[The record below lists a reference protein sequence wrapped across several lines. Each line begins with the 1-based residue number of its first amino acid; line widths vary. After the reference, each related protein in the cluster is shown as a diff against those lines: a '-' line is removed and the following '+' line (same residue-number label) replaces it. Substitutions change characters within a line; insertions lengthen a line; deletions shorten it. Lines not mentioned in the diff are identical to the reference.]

1 MKRIKIIDVPHYET
15 DPKVIVEH
23 LSDFLKTF
31 RKNKLAAD
39 LIGEDERSAE
49 FDVSDFDVFASELSE
64 GDVISYRDNRRI
76 TARANLLAKARVAAA
91 GVSHL
96 KREEY
101 VRVEPSLKGMQ
112 VIMAKDEDWADEIAA
127 KLHAEMPWMGRAT
140 EYAWHA
146 LRRSAQRGEPILIR
160 PVILNGPPGIGKS
173 VWARSLAA
181 ALAVPHANVDA
192 TKGAVG
198 MALVGVERGWATAQA
213 GRPLDVM
220 LSKRLANPLIV
231 VDEICKAKLVTSN
244 KGSSY
249 SFGDALLS
257 LLEPATAKAWDCPY
271 FRVRFDMAHISW
283 VLTSNNV
290 ENVSE
295 PVRNRCQFIEIP
307 DVTTE
312 QLQEFAVMKGAGLSL
327 SEAAI
332 EAVVLAV
339 DQAPVVTGR
348 RLSLRDVVRML
359 ERAEMMEGRPRLQCC
374 PVKWPAL
381 SCH

>member
-15 DPKVIVEH
+15 DPKVIVEQ
-23 LSDFLKTF
+23 LTEFLKRF
-31 RKNKLAAD
+31 RKYKLAVD
-39 LIGEDERSAE
+39 LIGNDDRSVE
-49 FDVSDFDVFASELSE
+49 FGFGNFDDFADVLSE
-64 GDVISYRDNRRI
+64 GDEISYRDTRRI
-76 TARANLLAKARVAAA
+76 TSRANKLAKNRVAAA

-101 VRVEPSLKGMQ
+101 DRLEPSLAGMQ
-112 VIMAKDEDWADEIAA
+112 VIMAKDQNWADEVAA
-127 KLHAEMPWMGRAT
+127 KLHADMPWMGRAT

-146 LRRSAQRGEPILIR
+146 LRRSSQRGEPVLIR

-181 ALAVPHANVDA
+181 ALEIPYADVDA
-192 TKGAVG
+192 TKGSAG
-198 MALVGVERGWATAQA
+198 MSLVGVERGWGTAQA

-231 VDEICKAKLVTSN
+231 VDEICKAKSVTSTR
-244 KGSSY
+244 GTSY
-249 SFGDALLS
+249 SFADALLS

-271 FRVRFDMAHISW
+271 FRVRFDMSHISW

-290 ENVSE
+290 ENVSA
-295 PVRNRCQFIEIP
+295 PVRNRCQVIEIP

-312 QLQEFAVMKGAGLSL
+312 QLQEFAVRKGEAFGLSE
-327 SEAAI
+327 EAV
-332 EAVVLAV
+332 EAVVMAV

-359 ERAEMMEGRPRLQCC
+359 ERAEMMEGRPRLQ
-374 PVKWPAL
+374 
-381 SCH
+381 